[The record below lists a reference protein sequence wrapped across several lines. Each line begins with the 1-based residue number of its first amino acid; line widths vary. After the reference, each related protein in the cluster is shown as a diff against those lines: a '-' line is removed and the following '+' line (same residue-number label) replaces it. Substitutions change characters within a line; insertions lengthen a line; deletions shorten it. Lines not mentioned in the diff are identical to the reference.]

1 MKLKMCKSIA
11 GKKSSQLLLIIIG
24 QGKEKAQE
32 WDWFEIARH
41 RLQQHISQFL
51 WGIKWEIC
59 ARGEGGEMHDFYI
72 LFCFFLNLN
81 LGRIP
86 EKSYILN

>member
-11 GKKSSQLLLIIIG
+11 GKKSSQLLLIIVG

-41 RLQQHISQFL
+41 RLQPYISQFL
-51 WGIKWEIC
+51 WVIKWEIC
-59 ARGEGGEMHDFYI
+59 ARGEGGKYMIFIFYV
-72 LFCFFLNLN
+72 FFKK
-81 LGRIP
+81 IW
-86 EKSYILN
+86 I